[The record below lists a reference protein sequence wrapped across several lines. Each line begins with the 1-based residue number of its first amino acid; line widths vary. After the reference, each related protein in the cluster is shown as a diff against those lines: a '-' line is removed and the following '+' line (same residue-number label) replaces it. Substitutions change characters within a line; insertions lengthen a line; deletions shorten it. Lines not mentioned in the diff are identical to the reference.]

1 MSICFRFHCHCSS
14 GRAASVTF
22 IHNWYKTLSQI
33 TGTRHQIVNILTLQ
47 GLLTLLRML
56 ILRGMTEL
64 PRIWVVKVGGS
75 VAIASPERKKICFID
90 IRHSYFISCK
100 STDLKCSLHSFLH
113 WYHMGQYH
121 HCQQSVGSENKILRL
136 TVELWKKRVKLW
148 KKSLEWNNCQIPA
161 KLWL

>member
-1 MSICFRFHCHCSS
+1 MSICFKFHCHCSS

-75 VAIASPERKKICFID
+75 VAIASPEKKRFVLLTFNIHILFCVKVLTWNVLCT
-90 IRHSYFISCK
+90 HSYTGITWANITIVNKAWVLKTKYWDWQSSCERK
-100 STDLKCSLHSFLH
+100 EANYERK
-113 WYHMGQYH
+113 
-121 HCQQSVGSENKILRL
+121 
-136 TVELWKKRVKLW
+136 
-148 KKSLEWNNCQIPA
+148 A
-161 KLWL
+161 